1 MANLA
6 LPAEHLIRL
15 LEHEDL
21 LLQIGHAFQLVGD
34 RRLLGHQLVNAA
46 ILGQGEAFVFIFTVL
61 LLQRD
66 VILLKL
72 AHLGAQLVLLL
83 LQVLYLAHLA
93 LEGQIDAFR
102 AVATVVEGLFL
113 VALHAL
119 VVLDLVLI
127 HRVLLK
133 QCLDLLCAP
142 VQFLLYL
149 GGHKQAF

>member
-6 LPAEHLIRL
+6 LAAEHLISL

-21 LLQIGHAFQLVGD
+21 LLQIGHAFQLMGD

-46 ILGQGEAFVFIFTVL
+46 ILSQGEAFVFIFTVL
-61 LLQRD
+61 LLQRN
-66 VILLKL
+66 VLLLKL

-83 LQVLYLAHLA
+83 FQVLYFVYLA

-102 AVATVVEGLFL
+102 AIATVVEGLFL

-119 VVLDLVLI
+119 VVLDLGLI

-133 QCLDLLCAP
+133 QCLDLFCAP
-142 VQFLLYL
+142 VQFLLDRC
-149 GGHKQAF
+149 GH